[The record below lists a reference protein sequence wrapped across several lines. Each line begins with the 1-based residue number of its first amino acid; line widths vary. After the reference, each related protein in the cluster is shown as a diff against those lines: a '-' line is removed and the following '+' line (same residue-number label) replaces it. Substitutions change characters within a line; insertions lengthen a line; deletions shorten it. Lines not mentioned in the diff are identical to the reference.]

1 MRKPYL
7 DIARIA
13 ACFLVIVNHTN
24 SRIFLSTEPSGLWVV
39 SVAYFFVSKIAV
51 PLFLL
56 VSGDLL
62 LGKRESYK
70 KTAARF
76 LRILGALV
84 LFSLIYYLIG
94 CAEGVRTFGVG
105 DFFLAV
111 LKHDI
116 TNCFWYLYLYL
127 ALMVM
132 LPALQAMATG
142 FNKRDFVYF
151 SFITIIIVG
160 GVPYLT
166 HYFPALGEIP
176 GLYLPLFSVYI
187 GLMVTG
193 RYYGSV
199 NPPGKK
205 TAVIAAV
212 VFVVC
217 IALNVIGTYFEYRAS
232 PSWYLFFDER
242 TSALIT
248 IPSICAFILFRYFVK
263 GSEKSKKTLGYISGL
278 TFGAYLLSDLAI
290 NHSGFV
296 FRAMAR
302 VITPIPAVIV
312 WELAIFVVCLAITAL
327 LKKIPFIKRLL

>member
-1 MRKPYL
+1 MRKTYL
-7 DIARIA
+7 DTARIA

-24 SRIFLSTEPSGLWVV
+24 SRIFLSAEPSGLWVV
-39 SVAYFFVSKIAV
+39 SVAYFFLSKIAV
-51 PLFLL
+51 PMFLL

-62 LGKRESYK
+62 LGGRESYK
-70 KTAARF
+70 KTAVRF

-94 CAEGVRTFGVG
+94 CAEGAQVFGAG
-105 DFFLAV
+105 DFFLAI

-132 LPALQAMATG
+132 LPASQAMAAG
-142 FNKRDFVYF
+142 FAKRDFVYF
-151 SFITIIIVG
+151 CFISIIIIG

-187 GLMVTG
+187 GLMMVG
-193 RYYGSV
+193 RYFGSV
-199 NPPGKK
+199 CPPGRR
-205 TAVIAAV
+205 TAAIAAV

-217 IALNVIGTYFEYRAS
+217 IALNVIGTNFEYKAS

-248 IPSICAFILFRYFVK
+248 IPSICAFILLRYFVK
-263 GSEKSKKTLGYISGL
+263 GSERSGKVLGYISGL

-290 NHSGFV
+290 NHSGGIFE
-296 FRAMAR
+296 AMAKTL
-302 VITPIPAVIV
+302 TPIPAVII
-312 WELAIFVVCLAITAL
+312 WELGIFVVCLAVTAL

>member
-1 MRKPYL
+1 MRRTYL

-24 SRIFLSTEPSGLWVV
+24 SRIFLAAEPSGLWVV
-39 SVAYFFVSKIAV
+39 SVTYFFISKIAV
-51 PLFLL
+51 PVFLL

-62 LGKRESYK
+62 LGRRESYK
-70 KTAARF
+70 KTASRF

-84 LFSLIYYLIG
+84 LFSLVYYLID
-94 CAEGVRTFGVG
+94 CAAGARVFGVG
-105 DFFLAV
+105 NFFLAV

-151 SFITIIIVG
+151 IFITIIIIG

-187 GLMVTG
+187 GLMVAG

-199 NPPGKK
+199 DPPGRRK
-205 TAVIAAV
+205 AVIAAA
-212 VFVVC
+212 VFIIC
-217 IALNVIGTYFEYRAS
+217 IVLNVVGTYFEYRAS

-248 IPSICAFILFRYFVK
+248 IPSICAFILLRYFVK
-263 GSEKSKKTLGYISGL
+263 SSEKSAKAWGYISGL

-290 NHSGFV
+290 KYSGGV
-296 FRAMAR
+296 FDALAK
-302 VITPIPAVIV
+302 VISPIPAVII
-312 WELAIFVVCLAITAL
+312 WELGIFAACLAVTAL